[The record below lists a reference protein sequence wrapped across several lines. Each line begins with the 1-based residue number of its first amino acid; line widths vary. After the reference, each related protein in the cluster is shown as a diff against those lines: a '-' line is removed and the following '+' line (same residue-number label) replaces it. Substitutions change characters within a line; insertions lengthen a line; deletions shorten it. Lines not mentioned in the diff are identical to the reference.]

1 MNTPLVSTAPASAS
15 PGAGPTPTPTLTQ
28 ATDTPSPAKRFAA
41 SARRGWRLLRLQ
53 RKAMAGGFIV
63 WLFLV
68 AALFAPWLA
77 PYGPTEQIFTD
88 AMQGPSAAHWMG
100 TDSFGQDILSR
111 CLYGARSALWIGFA
125 SVSLGLAV
133 GLAVGLLAGLRG
145 GRVEWVLMRVVDG
158 LLAFPEL
165 IMAMAF
171 MAVLGLGMGNV
182 ILALALSFVG
192 PFARTVRADV
202 LQVKARPYIE
212 AARLMGVPEREVVLR
227 HVLPNIASPILIQAG
242 MRVSIAILLASGLSF
257 LGLGVVPP
265 TPDWGLMIAEG
276 RGFIS
281 MAPWMA
287 GMPGLALALL
297 LVGLNLLAE
306 GLRDALDPRTRG
318 ASR

>member
-1 MNTPLVSTAPASAS
+1 MNTTLHAPATV
-15 PGAGPTPTPTLTQ
+15 PGPAARLGVSLARAWRPLRQQRKVLAGGLIVLVFV
-28 ATDTPSPAKRFAA
+28 FAA
-41 SARRGWRLLRLQ
+41 A
-53 RKAMAGGFIV
+53 
-63 WLFLV
+63 
-68 AALFAPWLA
+68 FAPLLA
-77 PYGPTEQIFTD
+77 PYAPTEQNFAD

-111 CLYGARSALWIGFA
+111 TFYGARSALWIGFA

-133 GLAVGLLAGLRG
+133 GVAVGLFAGLRG

-212 AARLMGVPEREVVLR
+212 AARLMGVPEREIVLR

-242 MRVSIAILLASGLSF
+242 MRISIAILLASGLSF

-318 ASR
+318 ASS

>member
-1 MNTPLVSTAPASAS
+1 MAAESLSYDPAGGAPSRLWR
-15 PGAGPTPTPTLTQ
+15 TLR
-28 ATDTPSPAKRFAA
+28 A
-41 SARRGWRLLRLQ
+41 Q
-53 RKAMAGGFIV
+53 RKALAGGAIV
-63 WLFLV
+63 LAFVV
-68 AALFAPWLA
+68 AAVFAPLLA
-77 PYGPTEQIFTD
+77 PYGPTEQQFAD
-88 AMQGPSAAHWMG
+88 AMQGPSMRHWMG

-111 CLYGARSALWIGFA
+111 VFFGARSALWIGFA
-125 SVSLGLAV
+125 SVALGLAAGV
-133 GLAVGLLAGLRG
+133 PLGLYAGLRG
-145 GRVEWVLMRVVDG
+145 GRTEWVAMRVVDG

-182 ILALALSFVG
+182 IYALALSFVG

-202 LQVKARPYIE
+202 LQVKARPFIE
-212 AARLMGVPEREVVLR
+212 AARLMGVPEREIVLR
-227 HVLPNIASPILIQAG
+227 HVLPNIVSPILIQAG
-242 MRVSIAILLASGLSF
+242 MRVSIAILLGSGLSF

-287 GMPGLALALL
+287 GMPGLALATL

-306 GLRDALDPRTRG
+306 GLRDALDPRAQGG
-318 ASR
+318 AR

>member
-1 MNTPLVSTAPASAS
+1 MNADSLGAVHEQAPWHR
-15 PGAGPTPTPTLTQ
+15 LTHQ
-28 ATDTPSPAKRFAA
+28 LTRSFT
-41 SARRGWRLLRLQ
+41 LLRRQ
-53 RKAMAGGFIV
+53 RKAVAGSLIVLFFIV
-63 WLFLV
+63 TAV
-68 AALFAPWLA
+68 FAPWLA
-77 PYGPTEQIFTD
+77 PYTPTEQNFMDT
-88 AMQGPSAAHWMG
+88 MQGPSAKHWLG

-111 CLYGARSALWIGFA
+111 IFYGARSALWIGFA
-125 SVSLGLAV
+125 SVALGLLV
-133 GLAVGLLAGLRG
+133 GVAVGLLAGLRG
-145 GRVEWVLMRVVDG
+145 GRVEWLLMRVVDG

-171 MAVLGLGMGNV
+171 MAVLGLGMNNV

-202 LQVKARPYIE
+202 LQVKVRPYIE
-212 AARLMGVPEREVVLR
+212 AARLMGVPEREIVLR

-242 MRVSIAILLASGLSF
+242 MRISIAILLASGLSF

-287 GMPGLALALL
+287 GMPGLALATL

-306 GLRDALDPRTRG
+306 GLRDALDPKTRG
-318 ASR
+318 EHA